1 MSHLILLSGFIVS
14 LLMVSYAYGE
24 DPVEQQL
31 EISIVGE
38 SVIILDETNRLI
50 RAHIEVNPFNPSDGS
65 YSLKVVQ
72 LSTQKVLSDKTI
84 LMREKTDELWVVD
97 LIYVV
102 DDHKL
107 GEQKV
112 GNYELFVYT
121 EFGSSIA
128 RIEFSIVQSSLSEI
142 QQESESTSETV
153 SDSVEVSELVTDDS
167 DEPKIPE
174 WIKDVFIWYGQ
185 DLISEDELISALQFL
200 IKEGIL
206 DVS

>member
-1 MSHLILLSGFIVS
+1 MNRLILLSGFIVS
-14 LLMVSYAYGE
+14 FLMVYAYGE
-24 DPVEQQL
+24 EPVEQQQL

-38 SVIILDETNRLI
+38 PVIILDEINRLI
-50 RAHIEVNPFNPSDGS
+50 RAHVEVNPFNPSDGS

-84 LMREKTDELWVVD
+84 LMSEKTDELWNVD
-97 LIYVV
+97 FIYVV
-102 DDHKL
+102 DDNEL

-153 SDSVEVSELVTDDS
+153 SDPVEVSELVTGDS
-167 DEPKIPE
+167 DQPKIPE
-174 WIKDVFIWYGQ
+174 WIKDVFVWYGQ
-185 DLISEDELISALQFL
+185 DLITEDELISALQFL
-200 IKEGIL
+200 ISEGIL
-206 DVS
+206 DVY

>member
-1 MSHLILLSGFIVS
+1 MNHLILLSGFIVS

-24 DPVEQQL
+24 EPVEQTL

-38 SVIILDETNRLI
+38 PVIILDESNRLI
-50 RAHIEVNPFNPSDGS
+50 RAHIEVNPFSPSDGS

-72 LSTQKVLSDKTI
+72 LSTQKVLYDKTI
-84 LMREKTDELWVVD
+84 LMSEKTDELWNVD
-97 LIYVV
+97 VAYIVQ
-102 DDHKL
+102 DNEL

-121 EFGSSIA
+121 EFGSSVA

-153 SDSVEVSELVTDDS
+153 SDSVEVSELISDNS
-167 DEPKIPE
+167 DEPKIPD
-174 WIKDVFIWYGQ
+174 WVRDLFIWYGD
-185 DLISEDELISALQFL
+185 DLITEDELISALQFL
-200 IKEGIL
+200 ISEGIL

>member
-1 MSHLILLSGFIVS
+1 MNHLILLSGFIVS

-24 DPVEQQL
+24 EPVEQTL

-38 SVIILDETNRLI
+38 PVIYLDSSKRLI

-65 YSLKVVQ
+65 YSLKIVQ
-72 LSTQKVLSDKTI
+72 LSTQKVLSDQTI
-84 LMREKTDELWVVD
+84 LMSEKTDELWNVD
-97 LIYVV
+97 VAYIVQ
-102 DDHKL
+102 DEKL

-112 GNYELFVYT
+112 GNYEFFVYT
-121 EFGSSIA
+121 EFGSSVA

-153 SDSVEVSELVTDDS
+153 LDSVEVSEPVTDDS
-167 DEPKIPE
+167 DKPKIPE
-174 WIKDVFIWYGQ
+174 WIKIIFVWYGE
-185 DLISEDELISALQFL
+185 DKMTEDELISALQFL
-200 IKEGIL
+200 ISEGIL

>member
-24 DPVEQQL
+24 EPVEQTL
-31 EISIVGE
+31 KISIVGE
-38 SVIILDETNRLI
+38 PVIYLDSSNRII

-65 YSLKVVQ
+65 YNLKVVQ
-72 LSTQKVLSDKTI
+72 LSTQKVLYDKTI
-84 LMREKTDELWVVD
+84 LMSEKTDELWNVD
-97 LIYVV
+97 VAYIVSEYE
-102 DDHKL
+102 L

-142 QQESESTSETV
+142 QQESESITV
-153 SDSVEVSELVTDDS
+153 SDSTDISELTVDDS
-167 DEPKIPE
+167 DEPKIPA
-174 WIKDVFIWYGQ
+174 WINIIFESYVDGI
-185 DLISEDELISALQFL
+185 ISEDELINGLQFL
-200 IKEGIL
+200 ISEGIL

>member
-1 MSHLILLSGFIVS
+1 MNYLILLSGCIVS
-14 LLMVSYAYGE
+14 LLMFSYAYGE
-24 DPVEQQL
+24 EPVEQQL

-38 SVIILDETNRLI
+38 SVIVLDETNRLI

-65 YSLKVVQ
+65 YFLKVVQ

-84 LMREKTDELWVVD
+84 LMSEKTDELWNVD
-97 LIYVV
+97 VAYIVQ
-102 DDHKL
+102 DNEL

-112 GNYELFVYT
+112 GNYELFVYS
-121 EFGSSIA
+121 EFGSNIA

-142 QQESESTSETV
+142 QQESESISETV
-153 SDSVEVSELVTDDS
+153 SDSVGVSGLGTDDS

-174 WIKDVFIWYGQ
+174 WIKDVFVWYGQ
-185 DLISEDELISALQFL
+185 DLITEDELISALQFL
-200 IKEGIL
+200 ISEGIL

>member
-1 MSHLILLSGFIVS
+1 MNRLILLSGFIVS
-14 LLMVSYAYGE
+14 FLMVYAYGE
-24 DPVEQQL
+24 EPAEQQL

-38 SVIILDETNRLI
+38 PVIILDEINRLI

-102 DDHKL
+102 DDNEL

-142 QQESESTSETV
+142 QQESESTSKIV
-153 SDSVEVSELVTDDS
+153 SDSVGVSELVTDDS
-167 DEPKIPE
+167 DEPKIPP
-174 WIKDVFIWYGQ
+174 WVKDIFVWYGE
-185 DLISEDELISALQFL
+185 DKITEDELISALQFL
-200 IKEGIL
+200 ISEGIL

>member
-24 DPVEQQL
+24 DPIEQRL

-38 SVIILDETNRLI
+38 PIIILDETNRFI
-50 RAHIEVNPFNPSDGS
+50 RAMVEVDPFNPSDGE
-65 YSLKVVQ
+65 YSLKIVQ
-72 LSTQKVLSDKTI
+72 LSTQQVIKESKI
-84 LMREKTDELWVVD
+84 LMREKTDEIWISDIGYIVQED
-97 LIYVV
+97 Q
-102 DDHKL
+102 L

-112 GNYELFVYT
+112 GNYELLVSSQ
-121 EFGSSIA
+121 FGSNVA

-142 QQESESTSETV
+142 QQESESTS
-153 SDSVEVSELVTDDS
+153 DKVSELVTDDS

-174 WIKDVFIWYGQ
+174 WVKDVFLWYGQ
-185 DLISEDELISALQFL
+185 DLISEDELITALQFL
-200 IKEGIL
+200 ILEGIL

>member
-1 MSHLILLSGFIVS
+1 MNHLILLSGFIVS
-14 LLMVSYAYGE
+14 FLMVYAYGE

-38 SVIILDETNRLI
+38 PVIILDETNRLI

-84 LMREKTDELWVVD
+84 LMSEKTDELWNVD

-102 DDHKL
+102 DDNEL

-128 RIEFSIVQSSLSEI
+128 RIEFAIVQSSLSEI
-142 QQESESTSETV
+142 QQESESTSKIV
-153 SDSVEVSELVTDDS
+153 SDSVEVSELVTGDS
-167 DEPKIPE
+167 DQPKIPE
-174 WIKDVFIWYGQ
+174 WIKDVFVWYGQ
-185 DLISEDELISALQFL
+185 DLITEDELISALQFL
-200 IKEGIL
+200 ISEGIL

>member
-24 DPVEQQL
+24 EPVEQTL

-38 SVIILDETNRLI
+38 PVIYLDSSNRII

-65 YSLKVVQ
+65 YNLKVVQ
-72 LSTQKVLSDKTI
+72 LSTQKVLYDKTI
-84 LMREKTDELWVVD
+84 LMSEKTDELWNVD
-97 LIYVV
+97 VAYIVSEYE
-102 DDHKL
+102 L

-142 QQESESTSETV
+142 QQESESITV
-153 SDSVEVSELVTDDS
+153 SDSTDISELTADDS

-174 WIKDVFIWYGQ
+174 WVKDVFLWYGQ
-185 DLISEDELISALQFL
+185 DLITEDELIAALQFL
-200 IKEGIL
+200 ILEGIL

>member
-24 DPVEQQL
+24 DPIEQQL
-31 EISIVGE
+31 EISIIGE
-38 SVIILDETNRLI
+38 SVIYLDSSNRLI
-50 RAHIEVNPFNPSDGS
+50 RAHVEVNPFNPSDGN
-65 YSLKVVQ
+65 YSLKIVQ

-84 LMREKTDELWVVD
+84 LMSEKTDELWDVD
-97 LIYVV
+97 VAYIVQ
-102 DDHKL
+102 DNEL

-121 EFGSSIA
+121 EFGSSVA

-153 SDSVEVSELVTDDS
+153 SDSSEASELIIDDS

-174 WIKDVFIWYGQ
+174 WIKDVFLWYGQ

-200 IKEGIL
+200 ISEGIL

>member
-38 SVIILDETNRLI
+38 SVIVLDETNRLI

-84 LMREKTDELWVVD
+84 LMSEKTDELWNVD

-102 DDHKL
+102 DDNEL

-153 SDSVEVSELVTDDS
+153 SDSVEVSELVTGDS
-167 DEPKIPE
+167 DQPKIPE
-174 WIKDVFIWYGQ
+174 WIKDVFVWYGQ
-185 DLISEDELISALQFL
+185 DLITEDELISALQFL
-200 IKEGIL
+200 ISEGIL

>member
-1 MSHLILLSGFIVS
+1 MNRLILLSGFIVS
-14 LLMVSYAYGE
+14 FLMVYAYGE
-24 DPVEQQL
+24 EPAEQQL

-38 SVIILDETNRLI
+38 PVIYLDSSNRFI
-50 RAHIEVNPFNPSDGS
+50 RAYIEVNPFNPTDGS

-84 LMREKTDELWVVD
+84 LMREKTDEIWTVD
-97 LIYVV
+97 VAYIVQDEV
-102 DDHKL
+102 L

-128 RIEFSIVQSSLSEI
+128 RTEFSIVQSSLSEI

-153 SDSVEVSELVTDDS
+153 SDSVEVSELVTGDS
-167 DEPKIPE
+167 DQPKIPE
-174 WIKDVFIWYGQ
+174 WIKDVFVWYGQ
-185 DLISEDELISALQFL
+185 DLITEDELISALQFL
-200 IKEGIL
+200 ISEGIL

>member
-1 MSHLILLSGFIVS
+1 MNHLILLSGFIVS

-24 DPVEQQL
+24 EPVEQTL

-38 SVIILDETNRLI
+38 PVIYLDSSNRII

-65 YSLKVVQ
+65 YNLKVVQ
-72 LSTQKVLSDKTI
+72 LSTQKVLYDNTI
-84 LMREKTDELWVVD
+84 VMSEKTDELWNVD
-97 LIYVV
+97 VAYIVSEYE
-102 DDHKL
+102 L

-128 RIEFSIVQSSLSEI
+128 RIEFSIVQSLLSEI
-142 QQESESTSETV
+142 QQEPSQELDST
-153 SDSVEVSELVTDDS
+153 EVSELATEDS

-174 WIKDVFIWYGQ
+174 WVKDVFLWYGQ
-185 DLISEDELISALQFL
+185 DLITEDELIAALQFL
-200 IKEGIL
+200 ILEGIL

>member
-1 MSHLILLSGFIVS
+1 MNRLILLSGFIVS
-14 LLMVSYAYGE
+14 FLMVYAYGE
-24 DPVEQQL
+24 EPVEQQL

-38 SVIILDETNRLI
+38 PVIILDEINRLI
-50 RAHIEVNPFNPSDGS
+50 RAHVEVNPFNPSDGS

-84 LMREKTDELWVVD
+84 LMREKTDEIWTVD
-97 LIYVV
+97 VAYIVQDEV
-102 DDHKL
+102 L

-142 QQESESTSETV
+142 QQESESTSE
-153 SDSVEVSELVTDDS
+153 LVTDNS

-174 WIKDVFIWYGQ
+174 WVKDVFVWYGQ
-185 DLISEDELISALQFL
+185 DLITEDELISALQFL
-200 IKEGIL
+200 ISEGIL